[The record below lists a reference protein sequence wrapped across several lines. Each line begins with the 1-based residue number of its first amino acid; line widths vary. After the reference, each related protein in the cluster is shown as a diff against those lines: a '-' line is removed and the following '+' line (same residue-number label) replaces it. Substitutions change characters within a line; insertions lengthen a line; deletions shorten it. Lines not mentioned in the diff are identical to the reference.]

1 MLEGDIDHMK
11 KELSLNEAVELVDS
25 PDLSASMERVTI
37 KDFINM
43 TKPGILF
50 SNLITTFGG
59 FWIAANAGGSTNW
72 LMLLYT
78 LVGTALVMAA
88 GCVLNNY
95 LDRDLDLLMARTK
108 GRALPT
114 GKVSPQTVLWYGISL
129 GIAGMIVLALISPLA
144 SFLGLIGM
152 VVYVGI
158 YTAWLKRTSVWC
170 TVFGAISGAVPPVIG
185 YVGGDVNH
193 SMGLGA
199 LVLFGILFLWQPP
212 HFWAL
217 GIRRAEDYRA
227 AGFPMLPVV
236 KGNHTTK
243 ISMMRYVVPL
253 VPVSMLLYPLGLTS
267 MFYMISAAILGLI
280 WVYLVVKGFKAKD
293 EIQWAKQVFLYSVN
307 YLTILFFILIIDA
320 SFFV

>member
-1 MLEGDIDHMK
+1 MK

>member
-1 MLEGDIDHMK
+1 MK
-11 KELSLNEAVELVDS
+11 KELTLNEAAEFVGTPENT
-25 PDLSASMERVTI
+25 AAERVTV

-43 TKPGILF
+43 TKPGIIF

-59 FWIAANAGGSTNW
+59 FWIAANASGSIPW

-78 LVGTALVMAA
+78 MVGTALVMAS

-95 LDRDLDLLMARTK
+95 LDREQDMMMARTRN
-108 GRALPT
+108 RALPT
-114 GKVSPQTVLWYGISL
+114 GKVSAQVVLWYGIGL
-129 GIAGMIVLALISPLA
+129 GFAGMVILSFISPLA
-144 SFLGLIGM
+144 SILGLIGLF
-152 VVYVGI
+152 VYVCI

-170 TVFGAISGAVPPVIG
+170 TVFGAVSGAVPPVIG
-185 YVGGDVNH
+185 YVGGDANH
-193 SMGLGA
+193 AMGLGA
-199 LVLFGILFLWQPP
+199 LVLFGILLLWQPP

-236 KGNHTTK
+236 KGNHATK

-253 VPVSMLLYPLGLTS
+253 VPVSMMLYPLGLVS
-267 MFYMISAAILGLI
+267 MFYMISAAVLGLI

-307 YLTILFFILIIDA
+307 YLTVLFLILIIDA